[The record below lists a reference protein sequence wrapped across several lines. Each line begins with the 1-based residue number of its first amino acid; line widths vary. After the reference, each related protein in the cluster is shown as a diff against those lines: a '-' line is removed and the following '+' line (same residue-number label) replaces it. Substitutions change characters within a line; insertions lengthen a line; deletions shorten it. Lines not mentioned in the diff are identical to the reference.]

1 MVPLDTPTRDEAVYH
16 WACIHETLRVS
27 PAIALGLTNHVW
39 SVAELIEAAQAS
51 PEPDPLPAVAW
62 RPHRLRVIQVKKGRN
77 CLIRTVPRVAYQAG
91 NRHYS
96 IIRLPFFP
104 KDPKAVRMLDSIQFQ
119 NFKVLRN
126 ATLPLAPF
134 TLTVGPNGSGKSTAL
149 QALQSLQRP
158 DSQEFERIV
167 TASLEVKDNTTVEI
181 ILQWNGSYD
190 KVVTTESWIRG
201 DSSPLRHQVNI
212 QQGIRRGVTRQAG
225 RKLNSLLNRIR
236 VYSLDAPAIIQ
247 STQLKP
253 NAELSPNGGD
263 LVGVMDSLRDKEPE
277 RFEALNKELG
287 RWLPEFD
294 RILFET
300 PKTGHRAFLLRT
312 RRGHHALPARDLSQ
326 GTVLAL
332 AILTLAYLPDPPPL
346 IGIEEPERGVHPRLL
361 RNIQTALYRLSYPKQ
376 FGEDRQPV
384 QVIATTHSPYFLDLY
399 KDHPEEIVIAQK
411 TADGAE
417 FKRLSDQPHI
427 MEVLDDAPLGEV
439 WYSGIL
445 GGVPAEQ

>member
-1 MVPLDTPTRDEAVYH
+1 
-16 WACIHETLRVS
+16 
-27 PAIALGLTNHVW
+27 
-39 SVAELIEAAQAS
+39 
-51 PEPDPLPAVAW
+51 
-62 RPHRLRVIQVKKGRN
+62 
-77 CLIRTVPRVAYQAG
+77 
-91 NRHYS
+91 
-96 IIRLPFFP
+96 
-104 KDPKAVRMLDSIQFQ
+104 MLDSIQFQ

-134 TLTVGPNGSGKSTAL
+134 TLIVGPNGSGKSTAL
-149 QALQSLQRP
+149 QALLALKERALREREGPQT
-158 DSQEFERIV
+158 DWTNFEKFV
-167 TASLEVKDNTTVEI
+167 TAGLEATDNTEVEI
-181 ILQWNGSYD
+181 RLQWSELSERSELLAG
-190 KVVTTESWIRG
+190 VTTVAPWRRHGFST
-201 DSSPLRHQVNI
+201 LRHYQHFQREVSEEI
-212 QQGIRRGVTRQAG
+212 SHTDAG
-225 RKLNSLLNRIR
+225 NALNSALSRIR
-236 VYSLDAPAIIQ
+236 VYSLDALAIIR
-247 STQLKP
+247 SAKLEP
-253 NAELSPNGGD
+253 DVELSPTGLN

-294 RILFET
+294 HILFET
-300 PKTGHRAFLLRT
+300 PETGQRAFLLRT
-312 RRGHHALPARDLSQ
+312 RKGHHAIPARDLSQ

-332 AILTLAYLPDPPPL
+332 TILTLAYLPDPPSL

-384 QVIATTHSPYFLDLY
+384 QVVATTHSPYFLDLY

-411 TADGAE
+411 TSGGAQFE
-417 FKRLSDQPHI
+417 RLSDQPDI

>member
-1 MVPLDTPTRDEAVYH
+1 M
-16 WACIHETLRVS
+16 
-27 PAIALGLTNHVW
+27 
-39 SVAELIEAAQAS
+39 
-51 PEPDPLPAVAW
+51 
-62 RPHRLRVIQVKKGRN
+62 
-77 CLIRTVPRVAYQAG
+77 
-91 NRHYS
+91 
-96 IIRLPFFP
+96 F
-104 KDPKAVRMLDSIQFQ
+104 DSIRFD
-119 NFKVLRN
+119 NFKILRK

-134 TLTVGPNGSGKSTAL
+134 TLIVGPNGSGKSTAL
-149 QALQSLQRP
+149 QALQAVTHAAQANFE
-158 DSQEFERIV
+158 EFV
-167 TASLEVKDNTTVEI
+167 TAGLEVTEETLVAIK
-181 ILQWNGSYD
+181 LQWSELYEKAVTIAPWHRKHSY
-190 KVVTTESWIRG
+190 
-201 DSSPLRHQVNI
+201 SPHHARPAKGQELPTASKRL
-212 QQGIRRGVTRQAG
+212 
-225 RKLNSLLNRIR
+225 LNSLLSRIR
-236 VYSLDAPAIIQ
+236 VYSLDASAIIQ

-253 NAELSPNGGD
+253 DVELSPNGRN

-294 RILFET
+294 HILFET
-300 PKTGHRAFLLRT
+300 PEAGRRAFLLRT
-312 RRGHHALPARDLSQ
+312 RKGHHALPARDLSQ

-332 AILTLAYLPDPPPL
+332 TILTLAYLPEPPPL

-399 KDHPEEIVIAQK
+399 KDHPEEVVIAQK
-411 TADGAE
+411 TADGAQFE
-417 FKRLSDQPHI
+417 RLSDQPHI

>member
-1 MVPLDTPTRDEAVYH
+1 
-16 WACIHETLRVS
+16 
-27 PAIALGLTNHVW
+27 
-39 SVAELIEAAQAS
+39 
-51 PEPDPLPAVAW
+51 
-62 RPHRLRVIQVKKGRN
+62 
-77 CLIRTVPRVAYQAG
+77 
-91 NRHYS
+91 
-96 IIRLPFFP
+96 
-104 KDPKAVRMLDSIQFQ
+104 MLDSIQFQ

-134 TLTVGPNGSGKSTAL
+134 TLIVGPNGSGKSTAL
-149 QALQSLQRP
+149 QALLTVKERALRELGRRQT
-158 DSQEFERIV
+158 DSTNFEKFV
-167 TASLEVKDNTTVEI
+167 TAGLKVTNETGVEI
-181 ILQWNGSYD
+181 ILKWSELLEGE
-190 KVVTTESWIRG
+190 TTVAHWYSDRSRFSDLRQDG
-201 DSSPLRHQVNI
+201 HRSPLDAVPY
-212 QQGIRRGVTRQAG
+212 
-225 RKLNSLLNRIR
+225 SLLSRIQ
-236 VYSLDAPAIIQ
+236 VYSLDALAIIR
-247 STQLKP
+247 SAKLEP
-253 NAELSPNGGD
+253 AAELAPNGWN

-294 RILFET
+294 HILFET
-300 PKTGHRAFLLRT
+300 PETGQRAFLLRT
-312 RRGHHALPARDLSQ
+312 RKGHHHIPARDLSQ

-332 AILTLAYLPDPPPL
+332 AILTMAYLPDPPSL

-411 TADGAE
+411 TSDGAAFE
-417 FKRLSDQPHI
+417 RLSDQPDI